1 MTGKEDNTGNGL
13 ASVSTLIVAIALLAG
28 LAAAAAVGEWVGE
41 RRVSLPESYEDAD
54 LAVRGKMLKGWALG
68 SEGLLADWYWMW
80 SLQYIGGKLVRSE
93 LEEIS
98 LDDLRPL
105 NPRLLHPLLDNAA
118 ELDPQFM
125 AVYSYGASV
134 LPAIDAHKAIELTEK
149 GIAANPRAW
158 RLHQYL
164 GYIYWRMEEYEKA
177 AEVYEAGSRIEE
189 APLFMR
195 QMVAAM
201 KTQGGSRETA
211 REIYLQMLAE
221 AEDQQSRA
229 NAELRLLEIDALDE
243 IDAIQT
249 VLSARKNSGGQ
260 CPATLREFFP
270 ELRKAEL
277 PRGRDFSINERGEL
291 VDPTGVPYVF
301 NPEDCKV
308 SIDPESRIPKIR

>member
-1 MTGKEDNTGNGL
+1 MSTRDARSDSRRNPILAAGL
-13 ASVSTLIVAIALLAG
+13 AIVLLAG
-28 LAAAAAVGEWVGE
+28 FAAAAAIGEWTTE
-41 RRVSLPESYEDAD
+41 RRMSLPQSYEDAD

-68 SEGLLADWYWMW
+68 SEGLLADWFWMW

-149 GIAANPRAW
+149 GIAANPEAW

-177 AEVYEAGSRIEE
+177 AEVYERGSRIAG
-189 APLFMR
+189 APPFMR
-195 QMVAAM
+195 QMSANM
-201 KTQGGSRETA
+201 TTKGGSRETA

-221 AEDQQSRA
+221 SEDQQSRT
-229 NAELRLLEIDALDE
+229 NAELRLMEIDSLDE
-243 IDAIQT
+243 REAIT
-249 VLSARKNSGGQ
+249 EVLNRRKEATGICPSAWADIFS
-260 CPATLREFFP
+260 
-270 ELRKAEL
+270 ELRKVEL
-277 PRGRDFSINERGEL
+277 PRGREFTINERRDV
-291 VDPTGVPYVF
+291 VDPTGLPYR
-301 NPEDCKV
+301 
-308 SIDPESRIPKIR
+308 IDPANCSVTLDPDSRIPKSL

>member
-1 MTGKEDNTGNGL
+1 M
-13 ASVSTLIVAIALLAG
+13 SFSTLILAFALLAG
-28 LAAAAAVGEWVGE
+28 FAAAATVGEWVGE

-149 GIAANPRAW
+149 GIAANPKAW

-177 AEVYEAGSRIEE
+177 AAVYEAGSRIEG

-243 IDAIQT
+243 IDAVQT
-249 VLSARKNSGGQ
+249 VLDARKNSNGQ
-260 CPATLREFFP
+260 CPATLREIFP

-277 PRGRDFSINERGEL
+277 PRDRDFSINERGEL
-291 VDPTGVPYVF
+291 VDPLGVPYVLERDACEVRIAP
-301 NPEDCKV
+301 NSK
-308 SIDPESRIPKIR
+308 IPKQL